1 MRELILAGLLLAN
14 AGAVASPGGNTDES
28 RTAKLEW
35 PLAPDLAAY
44 GVRLRMPYGETRQ
57 RMIKHGWTP
66 DPTEANARHTPSRL
80 PYPEFPEVLCGE
92 GYDAICSGWFSKGS
106 ESRLLDVREVNKALV
121 VRGSGK

>member
-57 RMIKHGWTP
+57 N
-66 DPTEANARHTPSRL
+66 DQARLDARSNGSKCKAHSQPSAV
-80 PYPEFPEVLCGE
+80 P
-92 GYDAICSGWFSKGS
+92 
-106 ESRLLDVREVNKALV
+106 
-121 VRGSGK
+121 